1 MAFAWLNGRI
11 QPLARVGI
19 GWDDAGFVW
28 GAVVV
33 DNARTH
39 GGRLTRWAD
48 HLARFRADCQACF
61 VPLLVSDTELTAAAR
76 ELIRLN
82 RQDGDLHVVTFAT
95 PGPPEGPPTIGIRT
109 YPVREERNRRWREQ
123 GVALVPAV
131 NPHHP
136 VGSAA
141 TAFVSPTV
149 KHRSRLAWWIAE
161 RANTIQD
168 TIPVF
173 FDHARQTFTETAIAN
188 LFAVKDG
195 EVVSPPPELVLDGIT
210 KRAVRELCQSLGI
223 PLRCGTIA
231 TLRRD
236 HWDELFLAGTGC
248 DIVRVARI
256 VGDPAIFG
264 RTVSDR
270 LIEAW
275 TRLFV

>member
-1 MAFAWLNGRI
+1 MPFAWLNGLI
-11 QPLARVGI
+11 QPITQVGI

-48 HLARFRADCQACF
+48 HLSRFRADCQACF
-61 VPLLVSDTELTAAAR
+61 VPLSVSDEELTAAAR

-82 RQDGDLHVVTFAT
+82 RQDSELHVVIFAT

-109 YPVREERNRRWREQ
+109 YPVREERNRQWREQ
-123 GVALVPAV
+123 GVTLVPAV

-141 TAFVSPTV
+141 MAFVSPTV
-149 KHRSRLAWWIAE
+149 KHRSRLAWWIAG
-161 RANTIQD
+161 RAHATHEA
-168 TIPVF
+168 IPVF
-173 FDHARQTFTETAIAN
+173 YDHARQTFTETAIAN

-195 EVVSPPPELVLDGIT
+195 EVVSPPRELVLDGIT
-210 KRAVRELCQSLGI
+210 KRTVIELCQSLGI
-223 PLRCGTIA
+223 RQRYGTIA

-236 HWDELFLAGTGC
+236 RWDELFLAGTGC
-248 DIVRVARI
+248 EIVRVSKI
-256 VGDPAIFG
+256 VGDPEIFG

-275 TRLFV
+275 TKLFL